1 VGKHRFRIREHHLA
15 AHLAPL
21 IRDKAVG
28 AAKLDLVL
36 RGIALPPAYAGARTP
51 GTILP
56 KYSWEQLHD
65 LARVPT
71 MLGSSALDIDAPPDV
86 VRLKRKWLG
95 VQLAR
100 LEKMNLLQREHRP
113 GRRPRILLLADDGS
127 GRPFDDPDGT
137 PGNTYVTIPGSVIA
151 SERLAAWGGP
161 ELAFF
166 LAAML
171 AESDAAR
178 QSAKGVVTPGG
189 GKWFRPLSWFADLE
203 RLRSA
208 YAIRVPLAVPTL
220 ERGLALHEKAGLVA
234 HTHITH
240 HPRTGRRLQG
250 PRNLY
255 IDRFDVLENVSSI
268 LDEPSFAQAVQD
280 LLVDADEADEDDQ
293 E

>member
-1 VGKHRFRIREHHLA
+1 M
-15 AHLAPL
+15 
-21 IRDKAVG
+21 
-28 AAKLDLVL
+28 VL
-36 RGIALPPAYAGARTP
+36 RGIALPPAFAGARTP

-65 LARVPT
+65 LARVPST
-71 MLGSSALDIDAPPDV
+71 LGSSALDIDAPPDV
-86 VRLKRKWLG
+86 VRLKRKWVG

-113 GRRPRILLLADDGS
+113 GRRPRILVLADDGT

-137 PGNTYVTIPGSVIA
+137 PGNTYVTIPGYVIA
-151 SERLAAWGGP
+151 SDRLAAWEGP

-178 QSAKGVVTPGG
+178 QSKYGVVTPGG
-189 GKWFRPLSWFADLE
+189 GRWFRPLSWFADLE
-203 RLRSA
+203 RLRPA
-208 YAIRVPLAVPTL
+208 YAVRVPLAVPTL
-220 ERGLALHEKAGLVA
+220 ERGLALHEKNGLVA
-234 HTHITH
+234 HRHITR
-240 HPRTGRRLQG
+240 HPRTGRRLEG

-255 IDRFDVLENVSSI
+255 IDRFDAPENVSSI

-280 LLVDADEADEDDQ
+280 LLLDDPEVEEDEQA
-293 E
+293 